1 MCGKDPGTG
10 EARFDGPPRA
20 SQRREN
26 ANHIWFF
33 DGERQPVSAIS
44 SNGDDGSPNPS
55 DPEALVHASRG
66 GLEGCPAA
74 SVKQAAGLL
83 AGIAKLLS
91 QPGLATFE
99 TDRESGAKL
108 FQKLDAMEVRLR
120 RRGPGDNDSLRAALA
135 GLEAELRASLRPPTT
150 VEPPDQKTPLQT
162 GGGDAATRSSPVAGE
177 MVSNRAMAPVAGLV
191 LGGPEKDVAAVAGK
205 LENAGDGVRRDFGG
219 EGADHGGKAGVP
231 GAIARQ
237 GVALETPVRDL
248 PGGTQTMRELGEC
261 ASSLEQFDRL
271 AREFQRPLT
280 QLDAAKTSRAT
291 FEGHGAENPE
301 PETLQAPGKDP
312 APYDALTRHI
322 ETSHRQLAARLEAG
336 LAAGT
341 VEKMELGRDPGEG
354 PRASAALQRE
364 IANLALRLDRAGE
377 GLASLASLE
386 GSIGGLSVQLEE
398 TRRIVSVLSNAAEP
412 KLSNGPGSFED
423 AQSIMCG
430 IASLRALH
438 EETAQRA
445 QLALTA
451 IQASM
456 EQVAGYCAR
465 LDATTGG
472 KRLDRRSAGVAPEDP
487 FAPIFT
493 CLAER
498 EKPIAKEAPAGD
510 GAQGAGKLQPAAHGD
525 TAGEAGFLIEPGLGF
540 PGRGEHGEP
549 RSAPPTASEVR
560 DKGESRTD
568 FIAAA
573 RRAARAA
580 QMELD
585 GATPKSLARDGSRA
599 KPGAFL
605 LGWSRGLSISHKR
618 RLVLS
623 AAVLFAAIGAFALA
637 KTLARTNLNDFVPT
651 FMRHSGRAAE
661 RGNPAGV
668 TSLTFASIPPKG
680 RLPAIH
686 ARRNEAPGGQL
697 PATGAASTM
706 TVLLDPSRLAAP
718 AEPGFPSDSAAA
730 FGKLSPA
737 KRAIAGS
744 ETIVAGPIR
753 PSNIASISAPPRPPA
768 GTVPAQA
775 VPSDA
780 SAAAPPV
787 PAAGPLTARAAP
799 RAFGPNEKL
808 VGQAE
813 AGDAAAQFD
822 LAVRYA
828 EGGAG
833 PRNYELAAQWYEKAA
848 QQGLAVA
855 EYRLGSLYE
864 KGLGVGKDMQRAKD
878 LYQRAAEQ
886 GNARAMHN
894 LGVLAADAGKPN
906 YTSAAVWF
914 GKAAEY
920 GIRDSQYNLAVL
932 LARGLG
938 LPKDLVKSYTWFAI
952 VAAAGDADAAR
963 KRDEVAARLT
973 SSELAAANAAAAG
986 FAPRPADHAANEI
999 TPPPAQLE
1007 AAPAKGQPVKPKV
1020 SGL

>member
-1 MCGKDPGTG
+1 MRGKDPGTG

-20 SQRREN
+20 SLRREN
-26 ANHIWFF
+26 ANHTWFF

-66 GLEGCPAA
+66 GLEGRPAA
-74 SVKQAAGLL
+74 SVEEAARLL

-91 QPGLATFE
+91 PGLTTFE

-108 FQKLDAMEVRLR
+108 FQKLDEMEVRLR
-120 RRGPGDNDSLRAALA
+120 HRGPGDNDSLRAALA
-135 GLEAELRASLRPPTT
+135 GLEAELRASLRLPAT
-150 VEPPDQKTPLQT
+150 VEPPDQKTALQT
-162 GGGDAATRSSPVAGE
+162 GGGDAATRTPPVAGE
-177 MVSNRAMAPVAGLV
+177 MVSNHAMPPVAGPV

-205 LENAGDGVRRDFGG
+205 LENAGDGVGRDFGG
-219 EGADHGGKAGVP
+219 EGADRGGKAGVP

-237 GVALETPVRDL
+237 GVALEAPVRDL

-261 ASSLEQFDRL
+261 ASSLEQFRL

-280 QLDAAKTSRAT
+280 QLDAAKASRAM

-301 PETLQAPGKDP
+301 PETLQAPSEDP
-312 APYDALTRHI
+312 APYDTLTRHI
-322 ETSHRQLAARLEAG
+322 ETSHRKLAARLEAG
-336 LAAGT
+336 LAAGA

-398 TRRIVSVLSNAAEP
+398 TRRIVSVLSIVAEP

-423 AQSIMCG
+423 AQCIMRG
-430 IASLRALH
+430 IAGLRALH

-451 IQASM
+451 IQASV

-472 KRLDRRSAGVAPEDP
+472 KRPDRRGAGVAPEDP

-493 CLAER
+493 YLAQHEN
-498 EKPIAKEAPAGD
+498 PIAKEAPAGD

-560 DKGESRTD
+560 DEGESRTD

-599 KPGAFL
+599 KPVAFL
-605 LGWSRGLSISHKR
+605 LGWSRGLFITYKR

-623 AAVLFAAIGAFALA
+623 AAVLFAAIGAYALA
-637 KTLARTNLNDFVPT
+637 KTLAHNNLNDFVPA
-651 FMRHSGRAAE
+651 FLRHFGRTAE
-661 RGNPAGV
+661 QGNPADV
-668 TSLTFASIPPKG
+668 ASRTFASVLPSG
-680 RLPAIH
+680 RLPASH

-697 PATGAASTM
+697 PAAGAASTM

-718 AEPGFPSDSAAA
+718 TEPGFPSDSAAA

-744 ETIVAGPIR
+744 DTIVAGPIR

-768 GTVPAQA
+768 ATVPAQA

-780 SAAAPPV
+780 LAAAPPV

-920 GIRDSQYNLAVL
+920 WHSR
-932 LARGLG
+932 
-938 LPKDLVKSYTWFAI
+938 
-952 VAAAGDADAAR
+952 
-963 KRDEVAARLT
+963 
-973 SSELAAANAAAAG
+973 
-986 FAPRPADHAANEI
+986 
-999 TPPPAQLE
+999 
-1007 AAPAKGQPVKPKV
+1007 QPI
-1020 SGL
+1020 